1 MVHAGGRD
9 HSSRGCPGRAPA
21 GHAGLV
27 DRSLLEGAV
36 GRAPV
41 NDDGRSGATL
51 ERVQLADGSRVV
63 VKRFDPSVDLVMRLS
78 GDAHGRE
85 VELFER
91 GVLDRLPTNVLHAVI
106 DAWYDGD
113 GRGVLVMRDL
123 GDAVLSWKS
132 VVTRQQAR
140 TMFQGCAD
148 LHAAFLDSAP
158 EGLTP
163 LATVLAMFEPAR
175 IRPYAGAPLV
185 DYALRGWEYW
195 PEVAP
200 GEVGER
206 VLALAQDT
214 TPLTAACRGLPTT
227 LLHGDLATVNMAFEP
242 ARPGCLTLI
251 DWGLATAGPAEVDVG
266 RLLAGCAHLFGPLAA
281 GTGNG
286 TIVARLDDLV
296 ALHRELAGPAYDPG
310 ALRLGL
316 LSGLTW
322 LGWNKALDI
331 VEHPDP
337 AVRER
342 ERAALPWWLRQVE
355 PALESL
361 GI

>member
-1 MVHAGGRD
+1 MD
-9 HSSRGCPGRAPA
+9 PA
-21 GHAGLV
+21 VLDTAL
-27 DRSLLEGAV
+27 D
-36 GRAPV
+36 RAPV

-51 ERVQLADGSRVV
+51 ERVLLADGSRVI

-78 GDAHGRE
+78 GDTRGRE
-85 VELFER
+85 VHFFQQ
-91 GVLDRLPTNVLHAVI
+91 GTLDGLPTTVLHPVV
-106 DAWYDGD
+106 DGWYDGD
-113 GRGVLVMRDL
+113 GLGVLVMRDL
-123 GDAVLSWKS
+123 GDAVFNWKS
-132 VVTRQQAR
+132 IVNREQAR
-140 TMFQGCAD
+140 VMLSAVAD
-148 LHAAFLDSAP
+148 LHAAFLGSAP

-163 LATVLAMFEPAR
+163 LGSVLSLFEPRR

-214 TPLTAACRGLPTT
+214 APLVAACKALPTT

-242 ARPGCLTLI
+242 GRPGCLTLI
-251 DWGLATAGPAEVDVG
+251 DWGLAADGPAELDIG
-266 RLLAGCAHLFGPLAA
+266 RLLAGCAHLFGPV
-281 GTGNG
+281 GGRG
-286 TIVARLDDLV
+286 GSETIVARLDDLV
-296 ALHRELAGPAYDPG
+296 ALQRDAAGPAYDEA

-316 LSGLTW
+316 LAGLTW

-342 ERAALPWWLRQVE
+342 ERVALTWWLHQAE
-355 PALESL
+355 LAFQTGL
-361 GI
+361 I